1 MLKQAFALQGKQAP
15 PEVPPVKQVPPPL
28 KSIVRGARMRK
39 GQSGAGGSWKQ
50 APADDGK
57 AKRKGRVRAGVGGGA
72 VDYSVPTIMTPPD
85 LGTQERVVSA
95 LLSSL
100 SDVSSLLSSLSE
112 SYRLCGESA
121 CVCLLSCLLV
131 SIAVRN

>member
-15 PEVPPVKQVPPPL
+15 PDVPPPL
-28 KSIVRGARMRK
+28 KSIVRGARLRK

-50 APADDGK
+50 GPADGGK
-57 AKRKGRVRAGVGGGA
+57 AKRKGAAGVGGGA
-72 VDYSVPTIMTPPD
+72 VDYSMPTMMTPPD

-95 LLSSL
+95 LLGSL
-100 SDVSSLLSSLSE
+100 SDVSSLLSSVSG